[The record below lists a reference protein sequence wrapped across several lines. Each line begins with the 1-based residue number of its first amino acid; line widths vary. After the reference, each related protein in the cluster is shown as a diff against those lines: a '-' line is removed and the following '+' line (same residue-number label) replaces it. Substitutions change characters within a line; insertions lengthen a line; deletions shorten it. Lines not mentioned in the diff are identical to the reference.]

1 VSAQAHRVTVE
12 QRKFER
18 MDAELPVTV
27 RARGVEQVCT
37 SRNVSRR
44 GLFLC
49 ANHPP
54 PERQLLILR
63 IAVPDGLPPADVMG
77 SVVRAISPE
86 DSARGGVEAGM
97 GIDFFA
103 LNAEVRDRWDCYLLA
118 LKGEAQGMPA
128 PLGPALNQGR
138 PNFLVRLP
146 TYEQLRQFYQ
156 RDVMRG
162 EMFLRTPVL
171 RSIGEDVD
179 VRLLHPRTGEEFSLL
194 GTIRGLSMGAPGT
207 PRGMSLDLAPLDP
220 ARHRAFQTY
229 LEKSAPGVALAPAPA
244 PEAPPAPCLADPF
257 AASGTV
263 PAPVAPAPPVDPAD
277 PNRALR
283 QALAN
288 HPDDFD
294 ARLHLGCK
302 LAHEAGTAAEAVIL
316 LRAVLDEEPQHSLA
330 HSSMALALALLG
342 DSEKASQ
349 HLTRARKL
357 GHVLA
362 PDAARR
368 LSELIRQGRMEVA
381 VERNPAVEA

>member
-1 VSAQAHRVTVE
+1 
-12 QRKFER
+12 
-18 MDAELPVTV
+18 
-27 RARGVEQVCT
+27 
-37 SRNVSRR
+37 
-44 GLFLC
+44 
-49 ANHPP
+49 
-54 PERQLLILR
+54 
-63 IAVPDGLPPADVMG
+63 
-77 SVVRAISPE
+77 
-86 DSARGGVEAGM
+86 
-97 GIDFFA
+97 
-103 LNAEVRDRWDCYLLA
+103 LA

-128 PLGPALNQGR
+128 PLGPALNEGR
-138 PNFLVRLP
+138 PNFVLRLP
-146 TYEQLRQFYQ
+146 TYDQLREFYQ

-179 VRLLHPRTGEEFSLL
+179 VRLLHPRTGEEFALL

-207 PRGMSLDLAPLDP
+207 PRGMTLDLAPLDP

-229 LEKSAPGVALAPAPA
+229 LEKAAPAVALAPAPPAQAQPIAA
-244 PEAPPAPCLADPF
+244 PSMVDPF
-257 AASGTV
+257 AGAGAASV
-263 PAPVAPAPPVDPAD
+263 PVAPAARVDPAD
-277 PNRALR
+277 PNHALR

-302 LAHEAGTAAEAVIL
+302 LAHERATAAEAVIL

-362 PDAARR
+362 PEAAKR
-368 LSELIRQGRMEVA
+368 LSDLIRQGRVEVV